1 MVDRYSGYWAIKL
14 PIVEE
19 IDKDCY
25 IGVRLGG
32 MGVAIGSYLG
42 KLLVEKQ
49 NHQMR
54 LFTREKYEQRRTA
67 LVGQLT
73 RAGMDYG
80 NGESAANYKDNTFP
94 FRQNSNFLYYF
105 GINAPDLHA
114 TIDRNR

>member
-1 MVDRYSGYWAIKL
+1 
-14 PIVEE
+14 
-19 IDKDCY
+19 
-25 IGVRLGG
+25 
-32 MGVAIGSYLG
+32 
-42 KLLVEKQ
+42 
-49 NHQMR
+49 MR

-73 RAGMDYG
+73 SGLVWIMG

-114 TIDRNR
+114 TIDIETGEAILYGHELTMDDIIWMGEIEKLSGLGLKVGVTT